1 MIYWSVLNA
10 FSRRLNIEKFAKRTL
25 LHHIRTKLT
34 AVVNLVLY
42 RSLSSGALRCAGCFA
57 VGVGGERHSRRGSRP
72 CRGHARPPLPRPL
85 RAARTGGVRN
95 TDDRG
100 STSSSSQGVN
110 ARYRQLISRLR
121 KFAAGVGILNVS
133 GSHAA
138 RNS

>member
-42 RSLSSGALRCAGCFA
+42 RSLSSGVLRCAGCFA
-57 VGVGGERHSRRGSRP
+57 AGVVASATAGEEAD
-72 CRGHARPPLPRPL
+72 HAGDDARLPRPL